1 MVIKP
6 SNTVNIFTRKFLMS
20 KKIIKKNYVCKQVG
34 SIPLPS
40 WVEGVCY
47 VVTKKINYKQKEKVE

>member
-6 SNTVNIFTRKFLMS
+6 SNTVNIFSRKIFMS
-20 KKIIKKNYVCKQVG
+20 KKIIKKLYVCRCGVG
-34 SIPLPS
+34 SNTIQL
-40 WVEGVCY
+40 GGGCY